1 MFEYSSRSSMENLC
15 LDQLSMWLIDREIIL
30 EMLYQMQPFRQSKV
44 QVDEKKKSESIR
56 ECGNSAQIS
65 LPIQNIKLR
74 YDTLDRYRRRRHI
87 KDSTDTYASNNILL
101 PDSAL
106 LKIVYLADSILLRD
120 IDTKSINIRSLF
132 FAYHGGEFLQLC

>member
-1 MFEYSSRSSMENLC
+1 MFEYSLRSSMENLC

-56 ECGNSAQIS
+56 EYGNSAQIS

-132 FAYHGGEFLQLC
+132 FAYHGEEFLQLC